1 MEGPTGSELKLAQ
14 NGDWKGCQMVFL
26 LPFHNIVTNIKGD
39 EMKSL
44 PTAKDES
51 DLCRIGTPYVCNKS
65 VDTGMLSVDH
75 LH

>member
-1 MEGPTGSELKLAQ
+1 
-14 NGDWKGCQMVFL
+14 MVFL